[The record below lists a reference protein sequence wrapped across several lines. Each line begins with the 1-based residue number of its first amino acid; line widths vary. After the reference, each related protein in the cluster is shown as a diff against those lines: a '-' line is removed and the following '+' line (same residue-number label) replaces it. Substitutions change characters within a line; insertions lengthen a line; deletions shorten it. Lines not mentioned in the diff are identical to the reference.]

1 MPRFKLVPLEEK
13 SAMEQVFSCASMA
26 TSVLLS
32 SHAWYHLYAELRD
45 ELFDEV
51 RDATVVHFIT
61 YKVKLHRYCKQTK
74 DGRPLNFADNMLSSA
89 FSVCGN
95 VANTYLRRLTKMT
108 KTEDIE
114 PFAYGLGPGDGF
126 PLYVS
131 DAERENRYHPRKMT
145 HAWDRASTVRKEYED
160 YVDEFRESG
169 LTGQP
174 LELGP
179 WLVRNGYG
187 DDDELFFYLESKP
200 DRKKLL
206 QGQARWLF
214 EQRRDEAEA
223 DLDYVTR
230 KQLEHSREYQR
241 EYSRKRRDKERAE
254 ADRKLREVLGD
265 PPEGYQWFEM
275 KDGRV
280 GQRKIKK

>member
-1 MPRFKLVPLEEK
+1 MPRFKLVPLEQK
-13 SAMEQVFSCASMA
+13 SAMEQVFDCAGMA

-32 SHAWYHLYAELRD
+32 CHAWYHLYGELRD
-45 ELFDEV
+45 ELFNEV

-61 YKVKLHRYCKQTK
+61 YKVMKHRYCRVAK
-74 DGRPLNFADNMLSSA
+74 DGTPLNFASNMISSCY
-89 FSVCGN
+89 SVCGN
-95 VANTYLRRLTKMT
+95 IANSYLKRLSKIT

-131 DAERENRYHPRKMT
+131 DAERELRHCPRKMNR
-145 HAWDRASTVRKEYED
+145 AWDRASAARKEYED
-160 YVDEFRESG
+160 FVLECREYGIKDIIG
-169 LTGQP
+169 LGQ
-174 LELGP
+174 
-179 WLVRNGYG
+179 WLTRNGYG
-187 DDDELFFYLESKP
+187 DDAELFFYLESKA

-223 DLDYVTR
+223 QLDYVTR

-241 EYSRKRRDKERAE
+241 EYARQRRQRERAE
-254 ADRKLREVLGD
+254 VDRKLREVLGD
-265 PPEGYQWFEM
+265 PPDGYQWFETQN
-275 KDGRV
+275 GRI
-280 GQRKIKK
+280 GQRRIQK

>member
-1 MPRFKLVPLEEK
+1 MPRFKLDPNK
-13 SAMEQVFSCASMA
+13 TAMENAYDCASMA

-32 SHAWYHLYAELRD
+32 CHAWYHLYGELRD

-51 RDATVVHFIT
+51 RDAAVAHFIT
-61 YKVKLHRYCKQTK
+61 YKVKLHRYCRQTK
-74 DGRPLNFADNMLSSA
+74 EGRPLNFADNMLSSA

-95 VANTYLRRLTKMT
+95 VANTYLKRLSKIT

-126 PLYVS
+126 PLYLS
-131 DAERENRYHPRKMT
+131 DAEREKRYHPRKMNRV
-145 HAWDRASTVRKEYED
+145 WDRASAVRKEYED
-160 YVDEFRESG
+160 YVLECREYGIQDIIG
-169 LTGQP
+169 LGQ
-174 LELGP
+174 
-179 WLVRNGYG
+179 WLTRNGYG
-187 DDDELFFYLESKP
+187 DDAELFFYLESKA

-223 DLDYVTR
+223 GLDYVTR
-230 KQLEHSREYQR
+230 KQLKHSREYQR
-241 EYSRKRRDKERAE
+241 EYARRRRDKERAE

-275 KDGRV
+275 KNGRV
-280 GQRKIKK
+280 GQRKIKQ

>member
-1 MPRFKLVPLEEK
+1 MPRFKLVTLEEK
-13 SAMEQVFSCASMA
+13 SAMEQVFACASMA

-32 SHAWYHLYAELRD
+32 SHAWYHLYGELRD

-51 RDATVVHFIT
+51 RDATVAHFIT
-61 YKVKLHRYCKQTK
+61 YKVKLHRYCRQTK

-95 VANTYLRRLTKMT
+95 VANTYLRRLTKIT
-108 KTEDIE
+108 KTEDVE

-131 DAERENRYHPRKMT
+131 DTEREKRYHQRKMNRV
-145 HAWDRASTVRKEYED
+145 WDRAIAVRKEYEN
-160 YVDEFRESG
+160 YLDEFREMQ
-169 LTGQP
+169 LTGEP

-187 DDDELFFYLESKP
+187 NDDELFFYMESKP

-241 EYSRKRRDKERAE
+241 EYARKRHEKERAE
-254 ADRKLREVLGD
+254 VDRKLREVLGD

-275 KDGRV
+275 KSGKI
-280 GQRKIKK
+280 GQRRIKK

>member
-1 MPRFKLVPLEEK
+1 MPRFKLDPNK
-13 SAMEQVFSCASMA
+13 TAMENAFDCAGMA

-32 SHAWYHLYAELRD
+32 SHAFYHLFGELRD

-61 YKVKLHRYCKQTK
+61 YKVKLHRYCRQAK

-95 VANTYLRRLTKMT
+95 IANTYLKRLSKIT

-131 DAERENRYHPRKMT
+131 DAERENRYHPRKMN
-145 HAWDRASTVRKEYED
+145 HAWDRARTVREAYED
-160 YVDEFRESG
+160 YVLECREWGIKDIIG
-169 LTGQP
+169 LGQ
-174 LELGP
+174 
-179 WLVRNGYG
+179 WVTRNGYG
-187 DDDELFFYLESKP
+187 DDSELFFYLESKA

-223 DLDYVTR
+223 QLDESTR
-230 KQLEHSREYQR
+230 KQLKHSREYQR
-241 EYSRKRRDKERAE
+241 EYSRQRRQRERAE